1 MVESKIKYI
10 RIINIEKKGP
20 CFKKASVNTKPAIY
34 PHGIDPESP
43 KNIFADGLLCL
54 KKERKA
60 AKITKPRNWKS
71 LSKKFINETIFIVRA
86 KKIICNAVRPSIPS
100 MKLNKLINQSQE
112 KIISEATK

>member
-10 RIINIEKKGP
+10 SMINIEKKGP

-34 PHGIDPESP
+34 PDGIDPQSP

-71 LSKKFINETIFIVRA
+71 LSKKFITEIIFIVKA
-86 KKIICNAVRPSIPS
+86 KKIICKAVNPSMPSI
-100 MKLNKLINQSQE
+100 KLKRLINQSQE
-112 KIISEATK
+112 KKISEAKR

>member
-10 RIINIEKKGP
+10 RIINIAKKGP

-34 PHGIDPESP
+34 PDGIDPQSP

-60 AKITKPRNWKS
+60 AKITKPRS
-71 LSKKFINETIFIVRA
+71 
-86 KKIICNAVRPSIPS
+86 
-100 MKLNKLINQSQE
+100 
-112 KIISEATK
+112 

>member
-54 KKERKA
+54 KKKE
-60 AKITKPRNWKS
+60 KPPKLLNLETENLYQKS
-71 LSKKFINETIFIVRA
+71 SL
-86 KKIICNAVRPSIPS
+86 
-100 MKLNKLINQSQE
+100 MK
-112 KIISEATK
+112 